1 MLQQQQYQ
9 FQDQQQS
16 AGAVVVHAPP
26 PAAPTSAPPPVPPP
40 PQGSTSGTTSF
51 NARVNGALRRPGQL
65 ATQSLGSI
73 NESYKLK
80 KLQASRSVTNLND
93 GLQRRQQMASRS
105 VSNLHDRGNQYVAH
119 TVALCDL
126 ISSKLDQVITSI
138 DDEVFSGEERELEP
152 HQSSLDV
159 SRGGNQNMAAVA
171 SSSNYFS
178 KVWLYANSRLPPHL
192 PPLKVYMPTW
202 PLLCLAA
209 QYSEKVYHKP
219 PVDTNDVDDETE
231 THVEPD
237 WRHGTKA
244 MVIKSVPVD
253 DMNTIVFAIRG
264 SAGFMDWAVNFRPAP
279 TSPKG
284 FLDDPGNLVHSGFLY
299 VARKMV
305 APVAARLRQ
314 LLERNPRRAT
324 CSLLITGH
332 SAGGAVAS
340 LLYAHMMAEGKAVE
354 GSELNALTRCFK
366 RVHCVTFGAP
376 PVSLLPLRKPDQHDP
391 RHRPVDGHHRKWKKS
406 LFFGFINEGDPVV
419 RADKDVIKN
428 MLRLYA
434 TPAPSSSRKNSS
446 SGGGGGSGSNCIL
459 TGSMSSLALA
469 SSTSLLLPGSGGS
482 KDKDKDKD
490 AAGNKKLNAKKKTKS
505 NSWSSSSSSAAAAA
519 NSTPLPPPPPPTWNV
534 PPGVLSCAGRLILLR
549 DRPPPP
555 PVTNGGGG
563 GGGKTAPAAA
573 MGHPLGEANVEACT
587 VADEQLRAAVFG
599 DPMCHMMKL
608 YARRIEVLATRAV
621 TAGGMDLG

>member
-1 MLQQQQYQ
+1 MLQQQQQQYQ
-9 FQDQQQS
+9 FQDQQQ
-16 AGAVVVHAPP
+16 AGPVVVHAPP

-40 PQGSTSGTTSF
+40 PHPPQGSTSGSSF

-138 DDEVFSGEERELEP
+138 DDEVFSGEERELVIYEHPPEP

-159 SRGGNQNMAAVA
+159 SRGSNQNMAAVA

-284 FLDDPGNLVHSGFLY
+284 FLDDDGNLVHSGFLY

-354 GSELNALTRCFK
+354 SELNALTRCFK

-419 RADKDVIKN
+419 RADKEVIKN

-434 TPAPSSSRKNSS
+434 TPAPSPRKNSS
-446 SGGGGGSGSNCIL
+446 GGGSSSNCVL

-469 SSTSLLLPGSGGS
+469 SSTSLLLPGSGGNS
-482 KDKDKDKD
+482 KDKD
-490 AAGNKKLNAKKKTKS
+490 AAGNKKLNPKKKTKS
-505 NSWSSSSSSAAAAA
+505 NSWSSSSAA
-519 NSTPLPPPPPPTWNV
+519 NATTPPPPPPPTWNV

-549 DRPPPP
+549 DRPPQPP
-555 PVTNGGGG
+555 PATN
-563 GGGKTAPAAA
+563 GGKTAAVT

-587 VADEQLRAAVFG
+587 VEDEQLRAAVFG

>member
-1 MLQQQQYQ
+1 MYHANSSPAWLPPPQPGDGPYQQHHAYHYGQDASAAASQTLVAYQPSPPQMAGQWGAQQPPAPPQ
-9 FQDQQQS
+9 ALHHWGPPPSPSPPMQ
-16 AGAVVVHAPP
+16 VVVHQEQQPQQP
-26 PAAPTSAPPPVPPP
+26 S
-40 PQGSTSGTTSF
+40 PQGF
-51 NARVNGALRRPGQL
+51 NARVNGALRKPGKL
-65 ATQSLGSI
+65 ASQSLGSI
-73 NESYKLK
+73 NESYKQK
-80 KLQASRSVTNLND
+80 KQLASQSVTNLND
-93 GLQRRQQMASRS
+93 GLQRRQKMASRS
-105 VSNLHDRGNQYVAH
+105 VSNLQDRGNQYMAH

-126 ISSKLDQVITSI
+126 ISSKLDQIITSI
-138 DDEVFSGEERELEP
+138 DDEVFSGNEQELVIYEHPPEP

-159 SRGGNQNMAAVA
+159 SKGNNQNIAAVA
-171 SSSNYFS
+171 SYSNHFS

-219 PVDTNDVDDETE
+219 APGDAEADESE

-237 WRHGTKA
+237 WRQGTKA

-279 TSPKG
+279 TTPKG
-284 FLDDPGNLVHSGFLY
+284 FLDDEGNLVHSGFLY

-305 APVAARLRQ
+305 APVAARLQ
-314 LLERNPRRAT
+314 SLLRKNPKRAT

-340 LLYAHMMAEGKAVE
+340 LLYAHMMSTTVS
-354 GSELNALTRCFK
+354 SELNQLTQLFK

-376 PVSLLPLRKPDQHDP
+376 PVSLLPLRKPENPAD
-391 RHRPVDGHHRKWKKS
+391 RKWKKS

-434 TPAPSSSRKNSS
+434 TPAPRTAAPPNSNS
-446 SGGGGGSGSNCIL
+446 CAL
-459 TGSMSSLALA
+459 TSMSSLALA
-469 SSTSLLLPGSGGS
+469 SSTSLLPGSNSG
-482 KDKDKDKD
+482 
-490 AAGNKKLNAKKKTKS
+490 KKQQKKKTKS
-505 NSWSSSSSSAAAAA
+505 NSWSSASGG
-519 NSTPLPPPPPPTWNV
+519 STNPSKPPPPTWNV

-549 DRPPPP
+549 DRPGASNPP
-555 PVTNGGGG
+555 N
-563 GGGKTAPAAA
+563 
-573 MGHPLGEANVEACT
+573 PLGELNVEACT
-587 VADEQLRAAVFG
+587 VADEELRAAVFG

-621 TAGGMDLG
+621 TAGGMDLR